1 MSNNQE
7 ILGLLDRSALEKSP
21 AIIKLLEEFKN
32 MLPGHFSKPY
42 IVVAPSGSNFKSVLR
57 ANCSNQDCSVRA
69 VVHLIRGE
77 DGVLKIEEEKPN
89 FDRTRKACD
98 QCKRLFE

>member
-7 ILGLLDRSALEKSP
+7 ILGLLDRSVLENLPVIK
-21 AIIKLLEEFKN
+21 KLLNEFQK

-42 IVVAPSGSNFKSVLR
+42 ILPAPAGFNFKSVLR

-69 VVHLIRGE
+69 VVHLTKGK

-89 FDRTRKACD
+89 FDRAGKACD
-98 QCKRLFE
+98 QCKKLFK